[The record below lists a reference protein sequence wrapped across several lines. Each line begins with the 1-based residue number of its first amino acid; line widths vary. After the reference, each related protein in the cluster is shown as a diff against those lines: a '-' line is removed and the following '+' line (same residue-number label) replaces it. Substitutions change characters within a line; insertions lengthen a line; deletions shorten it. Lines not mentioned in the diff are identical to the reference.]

1 MTNAVLLP
9 YRETTA
15 VELANNRWRKQLLPI
30 GEIEYK
36 GRKLKFTR
44 GYLANL
50 VRSFKDKAF
59 DQVPFQ
65 FAGADNKH
73 TDDPER
79 FRGEIVDVELTK
91 DGLDLILEPTE
102 DGTKA
107 LKDNP
112 KLGVSARI
120 YENYERSDGKTWRAA
135 IQHVLG
141 TLNPHV
147 SGMKPWEAVASL
159 SGELN
164 VDSTL
169 DLTAA
174 TITEQGKEEDN
185 GMALSDTDKTAL
197 AELLKKVR
205 DGGSKLSDDDIN
217 SLIDES
223 AADDD
228 TDDEEELSDE
238 ELDKLITDAEADLD
252 EEDADDEEL
261 EPASLSGDG
270 SDALELTNDTL
281 RQQAIELARVTG
293 EIDKNA
299 YRNERA
305 DYVRDYGF
313 PPKLID
319 LARPLLYGHGHT
331 VELSN
336 GDEIDAGAV
345 MRRFIKGVGK
355 QIKMLDL
362 SDALG
367 NSMEPD
373 DKDEVDKKNGELL
386 DFVNQARK
394 QFNL

>member
-36 GRKLKFTR
+36 GRTLKFTR

-50 VRSFKDKAF
+50 VRSFKEKAF

-73 TDDPER
+73 TDDPDR
-79 FRGEIVDVELTK
+79 FRGEIADVELDN
-91 DGLDLILEPTE
+91 DGLYLILEPTE
-102 DGTKA
+102 DGAKA

-135 IQHVLG
+135 LQHVLG

-159 SGELN
+159 SGELD

-197 AELLKKVR
+197 AALLKKVR
-205 DGGSKLSDDDIN
+205 DGGSKISDDDIN
-217 SLIDES
+217 SLIDD
-223 AADDD
+223 ANGD
-228 TDDEEELSDE
+228 DDEEELSDD
-238 ELDKLITDAEADLD
+238 ELDKLIKDAEADLEGD
-252 EEDADDEEL
+252 EEDDNADEEL

-270 SDALELTNDTL
+270 TDALELTNDAL
-281 RQQAIELARVTG
+281 REHAIELARVSG
-293 EIDKNA
+293 ELDKSA
-299 YRNERA
+299 YLRERDA
-305 DYVRDYGF
+305 FVHDYGF

-345 MRRFIKGVGK
+345 MRRFIRGVGK
-355 QIKMLDL
+355 QLKMLDL

-367 NSMEPD
+367 NGMEPD
-373 DKDEVDKKNGELL
+373 DKDETERKNNELL
-386 DFVNQARK
+386 EFVNTARK